1 VSQAEK
7 VQKRD
12 GEMIEDKEYEPP
24 DWFWDDD
31 IDSEEYEEEEYDE
44 QG

>member
-1 VSQAEK
+1 
-7 VQKRD
+7 
-12 GEMIEDKEYEPP
+12 MIEDKEYEPP